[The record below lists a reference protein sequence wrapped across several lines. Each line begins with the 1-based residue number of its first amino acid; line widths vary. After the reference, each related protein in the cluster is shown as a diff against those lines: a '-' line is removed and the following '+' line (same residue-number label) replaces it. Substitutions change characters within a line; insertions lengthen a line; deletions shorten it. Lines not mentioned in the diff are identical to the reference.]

1 MQDEPFEISQPEILF
16 AQMYSAPSDPFD
28 DNEALLKG
36 LTQPSIPPTYYDIQT
51 RKPKSQFIFRNALR
65 AGPPI
70 LAGTLWFSMM
80 SYFLIYYETLPKDTQ
95 GRLPRIGSAYS
106 TFPYISCIGAVRL
119 SYFRGFACVVAP
131 LLTLAFLLDFWTGR
145 NVTSG
150 RWFRCAKLFFGT
162 ISSVFLVLLSFE
174 SVNSG
179 NHLHLIF
186 TSIQIWCMGAAKLSD
201 YFLSYRMRRHD
212 RKNHHLLF
220 AKLWKKC
227 IGIVAARMFNF
238 SSESTMYAD

>member
-51 RKPKSQFIFRNALR
+51 QKPKSQFIFRNALR

-145 NVTSG
+145 NVTPG

-212 RKNHHLLF
+212 RKNHHLLS

-238 SSESTMYAD
+238 FSESTVYAD